1 MQIINKIKNINL
13 YNLFILVFLI
23 SSCSSMNITEEI
35 VYDGGIRTVEVS
47 QENTE
52 LDYETKAFVS

>member
-1 MQIINKIKNINL
+1 
-13 YNLFILVFLI
+13 
-23 SSCSSMNITEEI
+23 MNITEEI

-52 LDYETKAFVS
+52 LDYETKAIFANATVYFEFDKFNLNTCHFKLKVLSWL